1 MAESFVLEHVLPSER
16 ARLVGLCA
24 RLSGDPNAAED
35 LAQETLIEAWRQRAR
50 LTDPS
55 GYAPWLSAIAR
66 NICMRWVRRKGR
78 ELARSASVS
87 AQDESQPAIEELPD
101 SFDVEVDLERN
112 ELAELLDRA
121 LALLPPDTRDAMIAR
136 YIEEVPLPEVA
147 AQLGIS
153 ENHVAVRIHRGKL
166 ALRKLLSTD
175 LLDEALTFGLLAS
188 EGFQQTNIWCPL
200 CGKYQL
206 YGRLNPTS
214 GELSMRCDH
223 CSPTPGETISH
234 AQVPEML
241 SGVTSFRAAVSRL
254 LVWSETFYIDAL
266 GGRDIPCMNCGRSI
280 QAEYC
285 SAIDSSLPHLQ
296 GLSMRF
302 FCPGCRNT
310 SWTLVGTLGLF
321 VPEGRR
327 FWKANPRIVMLPV
340 VELTVD
346 NQQALRSSFRSVTTN
361 AQIDVLFMKETAAVL
376 DVHVTTR

>member
-1 MAESFVLEHVLPSER
+1 MAEGFVLEQVLPNER
-16 ARLVGLCA
+16 ARLVRLCA
-24 RLSGDPNAAED
+24 RLSGDANAAED
-35 LAQETLIEAWRQRAR
+35 LAQETLIEAWRQRTR

-66 NICMRWVRRKGR
+66 NICMRWTRRKGR
-78 ELARSASVS
+78 EQAHSTFSPAHEPASS
-87 AQDESQPAIEELPD
+87 TLEELPD
-101 SFDVEVDLERN
+101 SFDIEVDLERN

-136 YIEEVPLPEVA
+136 YIEEMPLPEVA

-175 LLDEALTFGLLAS
+175 LLDEALSFGLLAS

-200 CGKYQL
+200 CGQCKL

-214 GELSMRCDH
+214 GELTMRCEH
-223 CSPTPGETISH
+223 CCPTPEDTIAH

-241 SGVTSFRAAVSRL
+241 TGITSFRAAVSRL
-254 LVWSETFYIDAL
+254 LAWSETFYIDAL
-266 GGRDIPCMNCGRSI
+266 GGRLIPCMKCGRSI

-285 SAIDSSLPHLQ
+285 STIDSPLPHLN
-296 GLSMRF
+296 GLSMCF
-302 FCPGCRNT
+302 FCAACRNT
-310 SWTLVGTLGLF
+310 SWTLVGSLGLF

-327 FWKANPRIVMLPV
+327 FWKENPRIVMTPV

-346 NQQALRSSFRSVTTN
+346 NRRALRSSFRSVTTN
-361 AQIDVLFMKETAAVL
+361 AQIDVLFAKETAAVIGTY
-376 DVHVTTR
+376 VNKS